1 MRRMRSRP
9 LAGRSNLAIGTLQ
22 VFVMM
27 DHLTRDGESRLVAQC
42 SYPLTGVGCVSR
54 IYTDLAV
61 IDITDRGPVVREI
74 FQRPLF
80 EELQRIAPVALTF
93 NNWRKAVRNL

>member
-9 LAGRSNLAIGTLQ
+9 LAGRWIWPSAPA

-27 DHLTRDGESRLVAQC
+27 DHLTRDGECKLVAQC

-54 IYTDLAV
+54 IYTDLGG
-61 IDITDRGPVVREI
+61 DRHHRPRPGGAGNLY
-74 FQRPLF
+74 RPLF
-80 EELQRIAPVALTF
+80 EELQRITPVPLTF
-93 NNWRKAVRNL
+93 QQLAESA

>member
-1 MRRMRSRP
+1 
-9 LAGRSNLAIGTLQ
+9 IGARQ

-27 DHLTRDGESRLVAQC
+27 DHLTRDGECKLVAQC

-74 FQRPLF
+74 FTGLSF
-80 EELQRIAPVALTF
+80 EELQRITPVPLTF
-93 NNWRKAVRNL
+93 QQLAESA